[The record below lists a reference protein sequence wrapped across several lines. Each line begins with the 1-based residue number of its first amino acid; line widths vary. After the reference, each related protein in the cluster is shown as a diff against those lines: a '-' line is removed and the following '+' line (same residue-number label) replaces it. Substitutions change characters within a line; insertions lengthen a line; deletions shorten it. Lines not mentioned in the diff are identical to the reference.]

1 MANNYVKKCS
11 TSLATRKMQIK
22 TTRRSQVRPI
32 RMAITKKKKKKT
44 KKQVLPRMGIG
55 QRKEPLYLVGIAT
68 MEISMEAPPKGRKNR
83 TI

>member
-1 MANNYVKKCS
+1 MFNIFSHQENANQNYKE
-11 TSLATRKMQIK
+11 IP
-22 TTRRSQVRPI
+22 SQ
-32 RMAITKKKKKKT
+32 ANQNGYHQKKKKKKT